1 MTSVHSHTSHT
12 FTRPVRP
19 YAADPSLPRKNSM
32 LSAGA
37 APVLSSFAIDLIAQF
52 DSYRVNMRESLQR
65 EVEDNIQ
72 KAKVLKEAMKESSDQ
87 DAEVLMSEEQ
97 AEYNKSKLGHATPTN
112 RSNTSLNRQQQQ
124 QQQQQQQDL
133 QQQQNGNSMFL
144 QGKQNLSSATNVVPE
159 KRSPLDR
166 IFGRKAS
173 VNSQATTV
181 RNQVT
186 PHPQPQRTPSP
197 SLQPSST
204 SNALNVPAG
213 NGPSNASAVDLSELK
228 YLPVEEES
236 EEEEVLDRSMSVPG
250 SGVGRGIA
258 PDGQPMTGTE
268 VKLHPTRAKTFA
280 LPKSLKNLRRRI
292 AALRAKGTDLDAEK
306 RERDERERRRNGGTA
321 GGAADEKKKFTL
333 IRLLPWKS
341 SKKTVPT
348 ATVTATTEVLSSPSR
363 TA

>member
-1 MTSVHSHTSHT
+1 
-12 FTRPVRP
+12 
-19 YAADPSLPRKNSM
+19 
-32 LSAGA
+32 
-37 APVLSSFAIDLIAQF
+37 
-52 DSYRVNMRESLQR
+52 
-65 EVEDNIQ
+65 
-72 KAKVLKEAMKESSDQ
+72 
-87 DAEVLMSEEQ
+87 
-97 AEYNKSKLGHATPTN
+97 
-112 RSNTSLNRQQQQ
+112 
-124 QQQQQQQDL
+124 
-133 QQQQNGNSMFL
+133 
-144 QGKQNLSSATNVVPE
+144 
-159 KRSPLDR
+159 
-166 IFGRKAS
+166 
-173 VNSQATTV
+173 
-181 RNQVT
+181 
-186 PHPQPQRTPSP
+186 
-197 SLQPSST
+197 
-204 SNALNVPAG
+204 VPAG
-213 NGPSNASAVDLSELK
+213 PGPSNGSAVDLSELK

-280 LPKSLKNLRRRI
+280 LPKSLKNLKRRI

-341 SKKTVPT
+341 TKKTVPT